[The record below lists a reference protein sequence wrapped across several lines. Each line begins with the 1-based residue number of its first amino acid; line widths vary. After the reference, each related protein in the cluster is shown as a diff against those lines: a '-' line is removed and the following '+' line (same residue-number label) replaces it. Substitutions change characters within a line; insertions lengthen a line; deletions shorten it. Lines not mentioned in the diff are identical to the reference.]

1 MALAWKAS
9 WVKAL
14 RGSNPLSSAQRK
26 TPACRGFFLCTGSR
40 DLRKRGEASM
50 ESPILRHKKRTSF
63 WVFFSV
69 FNELPIAGEHLANK
83 VISARALDSFQNK
96 VIKNRK
102 IWSDQDSQKMACRVH
117 RNCDFGLCCC
127 WFRHHGY

>member
-1 MALAWKAS
+1 
-9 WVKAL
+9 
-14 RGSNPLSSAQRK
+14 
-26 TPACRGFFLCTGSR
+26 
-40 DLRKRGEASM
+40 M

-96 VIKNRK
+96 VSFQLGPWIRFK
-102 IWSDQDSQKMACRVH
+102 IR
-117 RNCDFGLCCC
+117 
-127 WFRHHGY
+127 